1 MNQPL
6 ISIIVPIYKVEQ
18 YLQRCLDSIIDQT
31 YSNLEIILVDDGSPD
46 DCPHICDEY
55 AVKDNRVVVVH
66 KENGGLSSARNAG
79 LDICKGEYISF
90 IDSDDW
96 INNRYIEVLLDGIT
110 KNNADIAIGEIK
122 KTNTFEQ
129 PLSFK
134 ANSFIT
140 YSPTETIKRMFTKT
154 EASFIAAWGKLFKAS
169 IFGGLRFPLSKIH
182 EDEYINYIWYSKS
195 NKIVYTNLILYY
207 YFLRSDSIIGKDTPY
222 DYEEVFKL
230 QYHFFQKNKNESILN
245 ILKVRYGWH
254 LLYLFN
260 KEYHS
265 PNKNIL
271 KKQIIQHRRRRLS
284 LKSMFNLG
292 NFALWIFIHL
302 PNFYI
307 FFKKLK
313 SKIL

>member
-1 MNQPL
+1 MQNPL
-6 ISIIVPIYKVEQ
+6 VSIIVPIYKVEP
-18 YLQRCLDSIIDQT
+18 YLRRCLDSIVNQT
-31 YSNLEIILVDDGSPD
+31 YTNLEVILVDDGSPD
-46 DCPHICDEY
+46 GCPRICDDY
-55 AVKDNRVVVVH
+55 AAKDNRIVVIH
-66 KENGGLSSARNAG
+66 KENGGLSDARNAG
-79 LDICKGEYISF
+79 LDICKGEYVSF
-90 IDSDDW
+90 VDSDDW
-96 INNRYIEVLLDGIT
+96 IDNRYIEVLLEGIT
-110 KNNADIAIGEIK
+110 KSSADIAIGEIK
-122 KTNTFEQ
+122 RTNTFEQ
-129 PLSFK
+129 PLSFE

-222 DYEEVFKL
+222 DYEEIFNL
-230 QYHFFQKNKNESILN
+230 QYHFFQKNKNESVLN
-245 ILKVRYGWH
+245 ILKIRYGWN
-254 LLYLFN
+254 LLYFYN

-271 KKQIIQHRRRRLS
+271 KNQIIQHQRRLS
-284 LKSMFNLG
+284 LKSMSNLSD
-292 NFALWIFIHL
+292 FALWTFIHF

-307 FFKKLK
+307 FFKKVQ